1 MKKSE
6 VNVDLVIKN
15 LSNRVAKLA
24 EENAILQ
31 ALATEKTQ
39 EVQALKQ
46 EMQQKQEAAKDRQ
59 ETEGE

>member
-39 EVQALKQ
+39 EVQALKL
-46 EMQQKQEAAKDRQ
+46 EMQQKQEAAKESQ
-59 ETEGE
+59 GTKVE

>member
-6 VNVDLVIKN
+6 INVDLVIKN
-15 LSNRVAKLA
+15 LSSRVAKLA

-39 EVQALKQ
+39 EVQALMQ
-46 EMQQKQEAAKDRQ
+46 EMQQKEDSAKESQESKA
-59 ETEGE
+59 E